1 MREEDVEIKKIEKE
15 NFEKLLKNDSRIR
28 LLYYYSLEGEVP
40 ELFYLIKDKNSESA
54 SNEYKMI
61 VHPLVD
67 LLDEK
72 KITFLLTPT
81 SKEVDINLVVKGLSL
96 IKSDLKE
103 QGFKTFVLKSFDGES
118 MHEKLPYIAREL
130 SFEEKPYMDGYH
142 LYAETCQ
149 E

>member
-1 MREEDVEIKKIEKE
+1 MREESVEIKKIRKN
-15 NFEKLLKNDSRIR
+15 NFEKLLNHDSRVR
-28 LLYYYSLEGEVP
+28 LLYYYFLEGEVP

-61 VHPLVD
+61 VNPIVD

-72 KITFLLTPT
+72 KITFILTPT
-81 SKEVDINLVVKGLSL
+81 LKEIDPSLIVRGLSL
-96 IKSDLKE
+96 IKSDLRE
-103 QGFKTFVLKSFDGES
+103 QGFTKFELKSFNGES

-130 SFEEKPYMDGYH
+130 SFEEKPYIDGYH
-142 LYAETCQ
+142 LYTENCQ